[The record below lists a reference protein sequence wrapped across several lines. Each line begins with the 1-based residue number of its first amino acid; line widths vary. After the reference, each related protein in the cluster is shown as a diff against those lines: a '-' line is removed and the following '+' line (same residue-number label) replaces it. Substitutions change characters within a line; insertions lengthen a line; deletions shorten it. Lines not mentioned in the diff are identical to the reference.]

1 MILVFSILLTLT
13 FCPQIKSKQ
22 LLVELKSSDENIG
35 ANMTPAQNKKTTM
48 SWKKR
53 KDLKKRV
60 EMRGGQ
66 ETIGTTAGLRKKAIA
81 PKDESVEVEGNDYSL
96 LCFLLKWCFGD
107 NSGEKPPTRP
117 KPTSNNKPFN
127 YNNYEIL
134 ENLN

>member
-1 MILVFSILLTLT
+1 MILVFFTLLTLT

-22 LLVELKSSDENIG
+22 LLVEFKNSGENMG
-35 ANMTPAQNKKTTM
+35 ANMTPAQNNKTTM

-53 KDLKKRV
+53 RDLKKRV
-60 EMRGGQ
+60 EMRDGQ
-66 ETIGTTAGLRKKAIA
+66 ESIETTAGLRKEAIA

-134 ENLN
+134 EN

>member
-22 LLVELKSSDENIG
+22 LLVELKNSDENIG
-35 ANMTPAQNKKTTM
+35 ANMIPAQNKKTTM

-53 KDLKKRV
+53 KDLKKRE
-60 EMRGGQ
+60 EMLSGQ
-66 ETIGTTAGLRKKAIA
+66 ETVGRTAALRKRTIA

-127 YNNYEIL
+127 YNNYEVM
-134 ENLN
+134 EN

>member
-22 LLVELKSSDENIG
+22 LLVELKNSDENIG
-35 ANMTPAQNKKTTM
+35 ANMIPVQNKKTSM

-60 EMRGGQ
+60 KMLSGQ
-66 ETIGTTAGLRKKAIA
+66 ETVGTTANIRNIEIV
-81 PKDESVEVEGNDYSL
+81 PKDLSNEASDYSL

-127 YNNYEIL
+127 YNNYEVM
-134 ENLN
+134 EN

>member
-22 LLVELKSSDENIG
+22 LLVELKNSDENIG
-35 ANMTPAQNKKTTM
+35 ANMIPAQNKKTTM

-53 KDLKKRV
+53 KDLKKRE
-60 EMRGGQ
+60 EMLSGQ
-66 ETIGTTAGLRKKAIA
+66 ETVGTTAALREKAIA

-127 YNNYEIL
+127 YNNYEVV
-134 ENLN
+134 EN

>member
-1 MILVFSILLTLT
+1 MILVFLILLTLT
-13 FCPQIKSKQ
+13 FYPQIKSKQ
-22 LLVELKSSDENIG
+22 LLVELKNSNENIG
-35 ANMTPAQNKKTTM
+35 ANTTPAQNKNTTM

-117 KPTSNNKPFN
+117 KPTSHNKPFN
-127 YNNYEIL
+127 YNNYEVM
-134 ENLN
+134 EN

>member
-1 MILVFSILLTLT
+1 MILVFSILLPLT
-13 FCPQIKSKQ
+13 FCPQIKTKH
-22 LLVELKSSDENIG
+22 LLVELKSSEENIG

-53 KDLKKRV
+53 KGLMKRV
-60 EMRGGQ
+60 E
-66 ETIGTTAGLRKKAIA
+66 ESIGTTAGLRKKAIA

-134 ENLN
+134 EN

>member
-22 LLVELKSSDENIG
+22 LLVELKNSDENIG
-35 ANMTPAQNKKTTM
+35 ANMITAQNKKTAM

-66 ETIGTTAGLRKKAIA
+66 ETIGTTAGFRKKAIVT
-81 PKDESVEVEGNDYSL
+81 KDESDEVEGNDYSL

-127 YNNYEIL
+127 YNNYEVM
-134 ENLN
+134 EN

>member
-1 MILVFSILLTLT
+1 MILAFSILLTLT
-13 FCPQIKSKQ
+13 FCPQIKTKH
-22 LLVELKSSDENIG
+22 LLVELKSSEENIG

-53 KDLKKRV
+53 EDLKKRV
-60 EMRGGQ
+60 KKLSGQ
-66 ETIGTTAGLRKKAIA
+66 ETVGTTANIRNIEIL
-81 PKDESVEVEGNDYSL
+81 PKDKSNEASDYSL

-127 YNNYEIL
+127 YNNYEVM
-134 ENLN
+134 EN